1 MRRSHWAPSYPL
13 LVALPL
19 TTNINVPECGVFTL
33 GRTTNRRVRC
43 YYCVSAHI
51 RIREVG
57 ALVSLSQLLN
67 NISEAAAG
75 PQTCAVFDFD
85 GTIISGYSATAFLRD
100 QIARGELSPADLLQ
114 LTQAATR
121 FGIGSLGFSALMAVH
136 AQYLA
141 GRSESDYIAN
151 SERLFRRAIAKLI
164 YPEARQLIEA
174 HRAAGHSIAIISSAT
189 PYQVLPAAKDLG
201 IDHVYATNL
210 EVIEGQFTGGVVT
223 PTCFGIGKVHAA
235 ERFTEQQG
243 SDLENCFFYSDS
255 TDDIELLEAAG
266 HPVVLN
272 GSRELKA
279 IARASGWSSADFSS
293 RGTAT
298 TRQVIRSLAAT
309 GSLVG
314 SFMMGLPLY
323 ALSRSRRDSI
333 NFSISLFAET
343 ASALIGLDLDVR
355 GREHL
360 WKHRPAIFMFNHQ
373 SNADM
378 LIMASLIRRD
388 IVGVGKRELKQLPVI
403 GPLMGAAGVV
413 FIDRSDRRAA
423 IETMKPLVNAMRD
436 ERKSLVIAPEGTR
449 APTRKLG
456 AFKKGGFHIAIES
469 GVPIVPVVIHNSGD
483 ISPKGEKIFRSG
495 TVHVDVLPAI
505 DTSQWM
511 VSTINDHVAEVRNTF
526 LRALGQPELS
536 VAETAALRRETP
548 EDLKPEVRG
557 QRKRRSHQSD
567 SETPQSATSSLLGDL
582 DADSARGNG
591 TPLQPFE
598 HGVDQETPATRH

>member
-1 MRRSHWAPSYPL
+1 MSFSSL
-13 LVALPL
+13 LH
-19 TTNINVPECGVFTL
+19 NIADAE
-33 GRTTNRRVRC
+33 
-43 YYCVSAHI
+43 
-51 RIREVG
+51 
-57 ALVSLSQLLN
+57 Q
-67 NISEAAAG
+67 G
-75 PQTCAVFDFD
+75 PKTCAVFDFD
-85 GTIISGYSATAFLRD
+85 GTIISGYSATAFLKD
-100 QIARGELSPADLLQ
+100 QIARGEISPADLVQ
-114 LTQAATR
+114 LTQATTR

-141 GRSESDYIAN
+141 GRSETDYIAN

-201 IDHVYATNL
+201 IEHVYATDL
-210 EVIEGQFTGGVVT
+210 VVEDGQFTGGVVQ

-235 ERFTEQQG
+235 ERFLAQQG
-243 SDLENCFFYSDS
+243 GDLENCFFYSDS
-255 TDDIELLEAAG
+255 IDDIELLETAG
-266 HPVVLN
+266 RPVVLN
-272 GSRELKA
+272 GSRELKKT
-279 IARASGWSSADFSS
+279 AREAGWPMADFSS
-293 RGTAT
+293 RGNAT
-298 TRQVIRSLAAT
+298 GSQVVRSLAAT

-323 ALSRSRRDSI
+323 ALSGSRRDSL

-360 WKHRPAIFMFNHQ
+360 WKQRPAIFMFNHQ

-388 IVGVGKRELKQLPVI
+388 IVGVGKRELKNLPVV

-423 IETMKPLVNAMRD
+423 IETMKPLVKAMQ
-436 ERKSLVIAPEGTR
+436 EEKKSLVIAPEGTR

-456 AFKKGGFHIAIES
+456 AFKKGGFHVAIQS

-483 ISPKGEKIFRSG
+483 ISPKGDKIFRSG
-495 TVHVDVLPAI
+495 TVHIDILPAI
-505 DTSQWM
+505 QTTNWSVANID
-511 VSTINDHVAEVRNTF
+511 DHVAEVRNAF
-526 LRALGQPELS
+526 LRTLGQPELS
-536 VAETAALRRETP
+536 AEETANARRYTP
-548 EDLKPEVRG
+548 DDLKPEMRG
-557 QRKRRSHQSD
+557 RRSKPRLEKAAIEPSEQD
-567 SETPQSATSSLLGDL
+567 SVP
-582 DADSARGNG
+582 SARRGKRGVSRNG
-591 TPLQPFE
+591 ARSAGSKNGFDPE
-598 HGVDQETPATRH
+598 APATRH

>member
-1 MRRSHWAPSYPL
+1 
-13 LVALPL
+13 
-19 TTNINVPECGVFTL
+19 
-33 GRTTNRRVRC
+33 
-43 YYCVSAHI
+43 
-51 RIREVG
+51 
-57 ALVSLSQLLN
+57 
-67 NISEAAAG
+67 
-75 PQTCAVFDFD
+75 
-85 GTIISGYSATAFLRD
+85 
-100 QIARGELSPADLLQ
+100 
-114 LTQAATR
+114 
-121 FGIGSLGFSALMAVH
+121 
-136 AQYLA
+136 
-141 GRSESDYIAN
+141 
-151 SERLFRRAIAKLI
+151 
-164 YPEARQLIEA
+164 
-174 HRAAGHSIAIISSAT
+174 
-189 PYQVLPAAKDLG
+189 
-201 IDHVYATNL
+201 
-210 EVIEGQFTGGVVT
+210 
-223 PTCFGIGKVHAA
+223 
-235 ERFTEQQG
+235 
-243 SDLENCFFYSDS
+243 
-255 TDDIELLEAAG
+255 
-266 HPVVLN
+266 
-272 GSRELKA
+272 
-279 IARASGWSSADFSS
+279 
-293 RGTAT
+293 
-298 TRQVIRSLAAT
+298 
-309 GSLVG
+309 
-314 SFMMGLPLY
+314 MMGLPLY

-511 VSTINDHVAEVRNTF
+511 VSTIDDHVAEVRNTF

-557 QRKRRSHQSD
+557 QRKRWSHQSD
-567 SETPQSATSSLLGDL
+567 SETPRSTTSSLLGDL

-598 HGVDQETPATRH
+598 QGVDQETPATRH